1 MANLLVQAINA
12 GDGDQAA
19 RIVQNAVTA
28 VSHPG
33 ALPSRGWHA

>member
-19 RIVQNAVTA
+19 RIVQNAVGIESDDA
-28 VSHPG
+28 VKYCGFAS
-33 ALPSRGWHA
+33 